1 MRLGDIAHARAGDK
15 GNTSDI
21 TVIAYQP
28 GDYPLLR
35 EQLTPALV
43 RDQLADIVRG
53 PVDRYEI
60 PQLHALKF
68 VLHDALG
75 GGVTRTLSLDAHGK
89 TLSSSLLEMELP
101 MPPEGGNRRIEMTD
115 TVVVAAPAGRFRGT
129 TAPDGGALFA
139 GIPFAEP
146 PVGALRFRPPRAV
159 PDWASEVDATR
170 FRAAPAQNGNAHFPV
185 ADPAEPGTGTSAP
198 ASPGGQYDSPLK
210 VMMATRMPETSEDCL
225 YLNVWSPGLQ
235 GRLPV
240 VVWFYGGGFEMGSA
254 APPQTDGTALSRQTG
269 TVFVAVN
276 YRVGALG
283 FGYWAGIGGEQWAES
298 GNLGLQDLACGLAWV
313 RRNIA
318 AFGGDPANVTVA
330 GESAGAF
337 CIGSLLTAPMSAG
350 LFDKAIMHSGS
361 TRRVFPPATATAMAR
376 DLADRVG
383 ASSMEDLQAVD
394 VQSILAAQ
402 SQVID
407 SDIGT
412 RNLPGGRSWGVV
424 LDGVTLPRDP
434 HEALRGGAARHIPL
448 LVGANHDEVAMFRVL
463 RGDAFTPPDAAALLD
478 ELARAGAPDPGQ
490 ALAGYRERVQ
500 AQGGS
505 PDDLAAIRSAFLT
518 DAIYRRPAIEMALAQ
533 AAAGGR
539 SFAFLFSA
547 TPFGP
552 ALGAFHAADQF
563 YVFGN
568 YLEAVGAAAPGDFL
582 PVRDALTGSWAA
594 FARDGD
600 PGWSPYDPEQPG
612 NARQFGG
619 APFTTEPPRDRVLS
633 AWPLS

>member
-43 RDQLADIVRG
+43 RDHLADIVRG
-53 PVDRYEI
+53 PVDRHEI

-75 GGVTRTLSLDAHGK
+75 GGVTCTLSLDAHGK

-463 RGDAFTPPDAAALLD
+463 QRGRLHATGCSRPPRRARPRRSPGSRPGPGGLPRACAGPGRLTRRPGCHPVRVPDRRHLPQARHRD
-478 ELARAGAPDPGQ
+478 GPRAG
-490 ALAGYRERVQ
+490 R
-500 AQGGS
+500 
-505 PDDLAAIRSAFLT
+505 
-518 DAIYRRPAIEMALAQ
+518 
-533 AAAGGR
+533 GGR
-539 SFAFLFSA
+539 PVVRVPVQCHAVR
-547 TPFGP
+547 P
-552 ALGAFHAADQF
+552 GARR
-563 YVFGN
+563 V
-568 YLEAVGAAAPGDFL
+568 
-582 PVRDALTGSWAA
+582 
-594 FARDGD
+594 
-600 PGWSPYDPEQPG
+600 
-612 NARQFGG
+612 
-619 APFTTEPPRDRVLS
+619 PRR
-633 AWPLS
+633 